1 MSSTTDTPTPPI
13 KPENSPE
20 EAVMQSIVQGTL
32 EINDIRNEISLL
44 RVQTAMLM
52 DTLVMMG
59 GEIDED

>member
-1 MSSTTDTPTPPI
+1 
-13 KPENSPE
+13 
-20 EAVMQSIVQGTL
+20 MQSIVQGTL